1 MREEFLEIKKFY
13 AGFEGRRLMMNEGK
27 LVYRTSF
34 QKVNRGEKVNSA
46 ISDSF
51 NLAFP
56 YTSGSE

>member
-13 AGFEGRRLMMNEGK
+13 AGFEGRRLMMKEGK

-34 QKVNRGEKVNSA
+34 QKVCRGDKVNRV

-56 YTSGSE
+56 LTTGSE